1 MTANLLEQLAAGKA
15 PPLVQL
21 NLDQYHEMIRDGILP
36 EGSPIELI
44 DGFLIHKDRG
54 TKDSK
59 PMGHGPRHALVVKQL
74 QQLLSRIANAGRWH
88 LSVQLPV
95 TLTNISE
102 PEPDLAV
109 IRGRPADYATR
120 HPGPGDILLLVEVA
134 DTSLTYDRTTKL
146 KLYASVGVPRYW
158 IVNLSDNVVEV
169 FEEPRPAEN
178 RYVRQD
184 VLGRNSQLVLQ
195 LPDEEAVELS
205 VSEIL

>member
-1 MTANLLEQLAAGKA
+1 MTANLLEQLAAGQA

-44 DGFLIHKDRG
+44 DGFLIYKDRG

-95 TLTNISE
+95 TLTNFSE

-120 HPGPGDILLLVEVA
+120 HPGPGDILLVIEVA

-146 KLYASVGVPRYW
+146 ELYASVGIPQYW
-158 IVNLSDNVVEV
+158 VVNLRDNLVEV
-169 FEEPRPAEN
+169 FEEPRPNEN
-178 RYVRQD
+178 RYFRQD
-184 VLGRNSQLVLQ
+184 VSSQNSRLWLQ
-195 LPDEEAVELS
+195 LPGEEAVELA
-205 VSEIL
+205 VSDIL

>member
-59 PMGHGPRHALVVKQL
+59 PIGHGPRHALVVKQL
-74 QQLLSRIANAGRWH
+74 QELLSGIANAGRWH

-95 TLTNISE
+95 TLTNFSE

-120 HPGPGDILLLVEVA
+120 HPGPGDILLAIEVA

-146 KLYASVGVPRYW
+146 KLYASVGIPQYW
-158 IVNLSDNVVEV
+158 IVNLRDNVVEV
-169 FEEPRPAEN
+169 FEDPRPTEIK
-178 RYVRQD
+178 YFRQD
-184 VLGRNSQLVLQ
+184 VSARNASVWLRC
-195 LPDEEAVELS
+195 PGEEAVAVA